1 MSFKKLG
8 DYIKQVDERNDNSSV
23 TLLRGVSTS
32 KKFIESKANMTGVSL
47 HNYKVCRPG
56 QFAYVSD
63 TSRRGDKI
71 AIAYNANE
79 EFIVSSVYTV
89 FECDTKFLIPEFLF
103 IWFNRPEFDR
113 YARFNSWGSA
123 RETFDWDSMC
133 SIMMP
138 IPSLS
143 IQGKYAALYQ
153 GLMKNL
159 RAFEAGMDDLQVCCE
174 TYMQR
179 LVQTEE
185 SKRLGDFIEQLSE
198 RNVDSK
204 ISKVQGL
211 SISKRFIES
220 KANLNGVDLSSYKKV
235 KPRNF
240 AYIPVTSRSGD
251 KIAIAMNAGATC
263 IISASYI
270 TFEVVESRG
279 LIPEFLLIW
288 FNRPE
293 FDRYARFNSWGSAR
307 ETFDWDSMCSIMM
320 PIPDLEK
327 QKAIVA
333 MEKTMRE
340 RKRIN
345 EDLKSQI
352 KSICPVLMSGVV
364 KTELVSTRKE

>member
-8 DYIKQVDERNDNSSV
+8 DFIEQLNERNDNSSV

-138 IPSLS
+138 IP
-143 IQGKYAALYQ
+143 
-153 GLMKNL
+153 
-159 RAFEAGMDDLQVCCE
+159 
-174 TYMQR
+174 
-179 LVQTEE
+179 
-185 SKRLGDFIEQLSE
+185 
-198 RNVDSK
+198 
-204 ISKVQGL
+204 
-211 SISKRFIES
+211 
-220 KANLNGVDLSSYKKV
+220 
-235 KPRNF
+235 
-240 AYIPVTSRSGD
+240 
-251 KIAIAMNAGATC
+251 
-263 IISASYI
+263 
-270 TFEVVESRG
+270 
-279 LIPEFLLIW
+279 
-288 FNRPE
+288 
-293 FDRYARFNSWGSAR
+293 
-307 ETFDWDSMCSIMM
+307 
-320 PIPDLEK
+320 DLEK